1 MKPLVWV
8 VCLLSTLMV
17 TLDAVAKNPPNPLK
31 GKRLYRSYCL
41 VCHGAEGEA
50 IGPLAKKLNYTPADL
65 SSDTYR
71 KKTVEELAAVIAGY
85 GRKDGSKM
93 PSWGTVLPEAGLRDI
108 AAYIADFEEKEIR
121 LKGDTRRGRTIFKG
135 TCVAC
140 HGKFGT
146 GNGVLAYLISIPMI
160 DFTDDELLEEINDEK
175 LVELIR
181 EGKGNY
187 MASWK
192 GTLDDSEIIDVATYV
207 RTLPAL
213 AGERHAK
220 YKPNPLEGRRLY
232 RSYCLVCH
240 GVDGK
245 SVGPLANKLDLKPA
259 ELTSGQYQDK
269 KVEELT
275 AIIAGYGR
283 KEGSNMPSWGAVLT
297 REELSDIATYLF
309 KLTRDD
315 LEFKGDPRRGRAIF
329 KTTCMSCHGGHG
341 TGKGILAKMMGIP
354 MFDFTE
360 SEKMGQISD
369 EELIHSIR
377 EGKGAFMAAWKETF
391 SENEIIDVA
400 SYVRSLA
407 K

>member
-8 VCLLSTLMV
+8 VCLLSTWMM
-17 TLDAVAKNPPNPLK
+17 TLDAYAKNPPNPLK

-50 IGPLAKKLNYTPADL
+50 AGPLAKKLNYTPADL
-65 SSDTYR
+65 SSEQYR
-71 KKTVEELAAVIAGY
+71 GKTVDELAAVIAGY
-85 GRKDGSKM
+85 GRRDGSKM
-93 PSWGTVLPEAGLRDI
+93 PGWGTVLPESGLRDI
-108 AAYIADFEEKEIR
+108 AAYIARLDEKEIK
-121 LKGDTRRGRTIFKG
+121 LKGDARRGRAIFKG

-140 HGKFGT
+140 HGKLGT

-160 DFTDDELLEEINDEK
+160 DFTDDELLEEISDEK
-175 LVELIR
+175 LVEFIR

-192 GTLDDSEIIDVATYV
+192 GALDESEIIDVATYV

-213 AGERHAK
+213 AGERYAR
-220 YKPNPLEGRRLY
+220 YRPNPSEGRRLY

-259 ELTSGQYQDK
+259 DLSSGQYQDK

-275 AIIAGYGR
+275 TVIAGYGR
-283 KEGSNMPSWGAVLT
+283 NESSNMPSWGAVLS
-297 REELSDIATYLF
+297 REELSDIAAYVF

-315 LEFKGDPRRGRAIF
+315 LELRGDPRRGRAIF
-329 KTTCMSCHGGHG
+329 KTTCTACHGQYG
-341 TGKGILAKMMGIP
+341 TGDGVLAKMVGIP
-354 MFDFTE
+354 MVDFTE
-360 SEKMGQISD
+360 SKRMEQISD

-377 EGKGAFMAAWKETF
+377 EGKGAFMAAWKVTF
-391 SENEIIDVA
+391 SEREILDVA
-400 SYVRSLA
+400 SYVRTLT

>member
-8 VCLLSTLMV
+8 VLFFLTLMV
-17 TLDAVAKNPPNPLK
+17 TLDANAKNPPNPLK

-65 SSDTYR
+65 SSEKYR
-71 KKTVEELAAVIAGY
+71 QITVEELAAVIAGY
-85 GRKDGSKM
+85 GRMDGSKM
-93 PSWGTVLPEAGLRDI
+93 PSWGTVLPEAGLLDI
-108 AAYIADFEEKEIR
+108 AAYIADFAEKEIK
-121 LKGDTRRGRTIFKG
+121 LKGDTRRGRAIFKG

-146 GNGVLAYLISIPMI
+146 GNGILAYLINIPMI
-160 DFTDDELLEEINDEK
+160 DFTDDELLEEISDEK
-175 LVELIR
+175 LAEIIR

-213 AGERHAK
+213 AGEIYAK
-220 YKPNPLEGRRLY
+220 YQPNPLEGRRLY

-259 ELTSGQYQDK
+259 DLSSGQYQEK
-269 KVEELT
+269 KVEGL
-275 AIIAGYGR
+275 AAVIGGYGR
-283 KEGSNMPSWGAVLT
+283 KEGSSMPSWGAVLS
-297 REELSDIATYLF
+297 RAELSDIATYLF

-315 LEFKGDPRRGRAIF
+315 LKFRGDPRRGRAIF
-329 KTTCMSCHGGHG
+329 KATCMACHGEYG
-341 TGKGILAKMMGIP
+341 TGKGILAQMIGIS
-354 MFDFTE
+354 MFDFGE
-360 SEKMGQISD
+360 SKKMEQISD

-377 EGKGAFMAAWKETF
+377 EGKGAFMAAWKDTF

-400 SYVRSLA
+400 SYVRTLA
-407 K
+407 N